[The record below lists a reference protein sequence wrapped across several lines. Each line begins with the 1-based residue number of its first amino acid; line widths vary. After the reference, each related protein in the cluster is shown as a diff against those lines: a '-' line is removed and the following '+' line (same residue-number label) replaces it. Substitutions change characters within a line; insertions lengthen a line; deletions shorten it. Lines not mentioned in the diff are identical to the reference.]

1 MRPHALPLSRLTLR
15 FRSPEREAAY
25 RRAQLDGSLWLLR
38 WALGLGV
45 LVQLAYL
52 GVDSLVLGEQA
63 GTLWAVRFGASIPV
77 SVLAFLLSFHPRFAA
92 IDQPVAAAVVLVNG
106 LTTAPANLLFDAD
119 ATMYFAPGTVVVAM
133 YGYVLLGLRFAW
145 AAPLVGGIVA
155 LNLLTL
161 WALDTPADLLAKAIY
176 MLVISTGIL
185 TVGAYR
191 MEMTSRMEHYTA
203 EQLLARERHERET
216 DAARIAWLENL
227 AHFLRHELRNSVT
240 SVRTS
245 LDLLERRMPADDRNS
260 VYFERARQGLK
271 VIRRLLESA
280 SQASTLESSFMQD
293 PVAPLDLSALV
304 AAEVESQRLMRPDL
318 IFELRRQA
326 SPLSV
331 QGNPER
337 LVQLLQNL
345 LTNAID
351 HHELG
356 TPIRVT
362 LDRAGAWASLRVENQ
377 GPPLPPEGDAI
388 FDLFASFRAQTD
400 PGSKRGFGLYL
411 VRLIAE
417 RYGGSVRARD
427 LPGGDGVCFEVLLPL
442 ASGQTR
448 IALQAAGRRGTAISA
463 DPAIATG
470 QTPGQA

>member
-1 MRPHALPLSRLTLR
+1 MSPHTLPLSRLTLR
-15 FRSPEREAAY
+15 FRSVEREAAY

-45 LVQLAYL
+45 LVQLAFL
-52 GVDSLVLGEQA
+52 HVDSLVLGEQA

-77 SVLAFLLSFHPRFAA
+77 GVAAFLLSFHPRFAA

-106 LTTAPANLLFDAD
+106 LTTALANLLFDAG
-119 ATMYFAPGTVVVAM
+119 ATMYFVPGTVVVAM

-145 AAPLVGGIVA
+145 AAPLVGGIVV

-161 WALDTPADLLAKAIY
+161 WALDTPADLMAKAIY

-203 EQLLARERHERET
+203 EKLLARERHERET
-216 DAARIAWLENL
+216 EAARIAWLENL

-240 SVRTS
+240 GVRTS
-245 LDLLERRMPADDRNS
+245 LDLLELRAPPDDHNR
-260 VYFERARQGLK
+260 VYFDRARAGLK

-293 PVAPLDLSALV
+293 PVAPVDLVPLV
-304 AAEVESQRLMRPDL
+304 ADEINSQRLMLPALNFD
-318 IFELRRQA
+318 LRRPSA
-326 SPLSV
+326 PLWV

-337 LVQLLQNL
+337 IFQLLQNL
-345 LTNAID
+345 LNNAVD
-351 HHELG
+351 HHEPG

-362 LDRAGAWASLRVENQ
+362 IGRAGTWVRLAVENQ
-377 GPPLPPEGDAI
+377 GPTLPPKGDAI

-400 PGSKRGFGLYL
+400 PASKRGFGLYL

-417 RYGGSVRARD
+417 RYGGSARAED
-427 LPGGDGVCFEVLLPL
+427 LPGGEGVCFEVLLPL
-442 ASGQTR
+442 ACS
-448 IALQAAGRRGTAISA
+448 
-463 DPAIATG
+463 
-470 QTPGQA
+470 PGVASQQP